1 MSIQVTEDGQIIR
14 EGSKANGAATET
26 AAVGEDASP
35 SLQVS
40 EYHAEIISIE
50 NIKAHGI
57 QIPSVE
63 QLKLKFKP
71 VAVISFINT
80 QDETDRTNL
89 LCRRIDPLTYN
100 KLSSETTFIN
110 YIAKLVEIRDFVQ
123 AKDLESGTVDVA
135 ELADLLDPDRILES
149 KFSEDLTAYAI
160 AAHCIVAPRIPIRQ
174 ILYVL
179 PIAFVN
185 VVSEF
190 CVGGVTEFDELID
203 GFRIEIQYL

>member
-14 EGSKANGAATET
+14 EGSNPNVKTSETEI
-26 AAVGEDASP
+26 P
-35 SLQVS
+35 KS

-50 NIKAHGI
+50 NMKAHGI

-63 QLKLKFKP
+63 QLKMKFKP
-71 VAVISFINT
+71 AAVISFINT
-80 QDETDRTNL
+80 EDETDRTDL
-89 LCRRIDPLTYN
+89 VCRRIDQLTYN
-100 KLSSETTFIN
+100 KLADQNFVR
-110 YIAKLVEIRDFVQ
+110 YVAKLVEIRDFVE
-123 AKDLESGTVDVA
+123 KESESGEVDIA
-135 ELADLLDPDRILES
+135 ELTDLLDPDRILES
-149 KFSEDLTAYAI
+149 KFSEDITAYAI

-179 PIAFVN
+179 PISFVN

-203 GFRIEIQYL
+203 GFRIEVQYL

>member
-14 EGSKANGAATET
+14 EGSKVSDGAATSET
-26 AAVGEDASP
+26 VP
-35 SLQVS
+35 KS

-50 NIKAHGI
+50 NLKAYGI
-57 QIPSVE
+57 QIPSVA
-63 QLKLKFKP
+63 QLKMKYKP
-71 VAVISFINT
+71 AAVISFINT
-80 QDETDRTNL
+80 NDETDRTDL

-100 KLSSETTFIN
+100 KLADTTFIN
-110 YIAKLVEIRDFVQ
+110 YVARLVEVQ
-123 AKDLESGTVDVA
+123 ELVKDKVSSEGGQVDVD
-135 ELADLLDPDRILES
+135 ELADLLDPDRLLES
-149 KFSEDLTAYAI
+149 KFSEDITAYAI
-160 AAHCIVAPRIPIRQ
+160 ASHCIVVPRIPIGQ

-179 PIAFVN
+179 PISFVN